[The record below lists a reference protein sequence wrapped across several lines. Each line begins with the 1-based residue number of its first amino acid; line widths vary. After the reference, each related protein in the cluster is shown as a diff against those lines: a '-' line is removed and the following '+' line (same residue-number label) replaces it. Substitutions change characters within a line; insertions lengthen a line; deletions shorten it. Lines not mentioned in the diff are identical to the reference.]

1 MLLSRPYEIVPASE
15 FVYVMKNIL
24 MCLPKLCFFPTKY
37 SVDVGEDLSLFYA
50 LQWLALMQFDSVDF
64 MTDSKVTTDEFD
76 KRKI

>member
-1 MLLSRPYEIVPASE
+1 MLTQIV
-15 FVYVMKNIL
+15 I
-24 MCLPKLCFFPTKY
+24 FPTKY
-37 SVDVGEDLSLFYA
+37 SVDVGEDMSLFYA